1 MTGLAGVGGVRVL
14 DADGGKDCRFFLLD
28 DVVFRGGLW
37 CCRFTMAVLVL
48 GVHERRMANR
58 FTIPKQVR

>member
-28 DVVFRGGLW
+28 DVVFRGG
-37 CCRFTMAVLVL
+37 F
-48 GVHERRMANR
+48 
-58 FTIPKQVR
+58 